1 MLGVTEIES
10 LHLLNSIAL
19 TYGMLERERDQEL
32 KKYLSVRCEMKLE
45 LCVTRT
51 LAEYVNEEFA
61 LQNERFPGFAE
72 HMPDK
77 ALTARDALLDAL
89 SDARSVAPLVRT
101 AEYHAPLRPDSES
114 FFYVFAR
121 TTASKENIV
130 GLQNDYFKFIFLYSP
145 ISPPF

>member
-1 MLGVTEIES
+1 MYGVTEIES

-51 LAEYVNEEFA
+51 LAEYVNSEFSMG
-61 LQNERFPGFAE
+61 QFPGFAE
-72 HMPDK
+72 QMPEQ
-77 ALTARDALLDAL
+77 AMSARDVLLDVL
-89 SDARSVAPLVRT
+89 SDARSVAPLIRT
-101 AEYHAPLRPDSES
+101 AEYHAPLKPESES

-121 TTASKENIV
+121 TTASKEYIV
-130 GLQNDYFKFIFLYSP
+130 GIRRSCDDFCGSACT
-145 ISPPF
+145 